1 MKVDELLIK
10 NHDDFSCTSIV
21 DFMATYIGQA
31 ESVLLLS
38 HDKSQQSLFDTYF
51 YPLSERPVSRDGAG
65 SESAFSKAMEAYSIE
80 DFVNEVKLAQ
90 Q

>member
-38 HDKSQQSLFDTYF
+38 HDKSQQSLFDKKD
-51 YPLSERPVSRDGAG
+51 VSRKDAII
-65 SESAFSKAMEAYSIE
+65 ANKI
-80 DFVNEVKLAQ
+80 KLLKSMMMCKILYQRLIHLYATEGDPEE
-90 Q
+90 